1 MHRLA
6 GALHQAFAGREAL
19 VTSPQGRFLEGAAL
33 LNGRLVEGADAYG
46 KHLFVHFAGE
56 QVLNVHLGLIG
67 SFDVL
72 AHIGTPPAPAG
83 AVRVR
88 MVNAQTYADLRGA
101 TLVQV
106 ISPEQVEATIARLG
120 PDPLRVGT
128 PGNDPQRSLARLART
143 ARPVAECLM
152 DQSIIAGVGNVY
164 RAEVLFRHRID
175 PFVPGNK
182 LKARSWLAMWDD
194 LVALLPYG
202 VAFGQIITLDSQ
214 LQEAAQVLAG
224 REPTAYDPSWGG
236 IMPGERGGFVRGA
249 GGRGPTAAP
258 DLAGG
263 LDAAAPERSFAGF
276 EREYY
281 VYKRDGQPCRVCGS
295 RVRTKLLA
303 GRNLFWCGR
312 CQRRH

>member
-6 GALHQAFAGREAL
+6 GALQHAFAGRPAV
-19 VTSPQGRFLEGAAL
+19 VTSPQGRFVEGAAL
-33 LNGRLVEGADAYG
+33 LSGRVVEGAQAYG

-56 QVLNVHLGLIG
+56 AVLHVHLGLIG

-72 AHIGTPPAPAG
+72 PHDADPPEPMG

-88 MVNAQTYADLRGA
+88 MVNDRAYADLRGA
-101 TLVQV
+101 TLVRLAT
-106 ISPEQVEATIARLG
+106 PEEVEATLARLG
-120 PDPLRVGT
+120 PDPLRVGA
-128 PGNDPQRSLARLART
+128 PGNDPQRSLIRLART
-143 ARPVAECLM
+143 GRSVAECLM

-164 RAEVLFRHRID
+164 RAEVLFRHPID

-182 LKARSWLAMWDD
+182 VTARSWLAMWED

-214 LQEAAQVLAG
+214 LERARELLDG
-224 REPTAYDPSWGG
+224 RDPAAYDPSWGG
-236 IMPGERGGFVRGA
+236 VMPGERGRFVRGA
-249 GGRGPTAAP
+249 P
-258 DLAGG
+258 G
-263 LDAAAPERSFAGF
+263 LLERD
-276 EREYY
+276 YY
-281 VYKRDGQPCRVCGS
+281 VYKRAGEPCLVCGS
-295 RVRTKLLA
+295 RIRTAVVA

>member
-6 GALHQAFAGREAL
+6 GALQHAFAGRPAV
-19 VTSPQGRFLEGAAL
+19 VTSPQARFVEGAAL
-33 LNGRLVEGADAYG
+33 LSGRVVEGAQAYG

-56 QVLNVHLGLIG
+56 AVLHVHLGLIG

-72 AHIGTPPAPAG
+72 PHDADPPEPVG

-88 MVNAQTYADLRGA
+88 MVNDRAYADLRGA
-101 TLVQV
+101 TLVRLAT
-106 ISPEQVEATIARLG
+106 PEEVEATLARLG
-120 PDPLRVGT
+120 PDPLRVGA
-128 PGNDPQRSLARLART
+128 PGNDPQRSLIRLART
-143 ARPVAECLM
+143 GRSVAECLM

-182 LKARSWLAMWDD
+182 VKVRSWLAMWED
-194 LVALLPYG
+194 LVTLLPYG

-214 LQEAAQVLAG
+214 LERARELLDG
-224 REPTAYDPSWGG
+224 RDPAAYDPSWGG
-236 IMPGERGGFVRGA
+236 VMPGERGRFVRGV
-249 GGRGPTAAP
+249 P
-258 DLAGG
+258 G
-263 LDAAAPERSFAGF
+263 LIERD
-276 EREYY
+276 YY
-281 VYKRDGQPCRVCGS
+281 VYKRAGEPCLVCGS
-295 RVRTKLLA
+295 RIRTAVVA